1 MQKTVSLSTAEAE
14 YYATSE
20 MGIKVL
26 YLRNLLQT
34 RVQSMGFPQE
44 PDTPVHEDKTARIEW
59 GNHIV
64 GGRERAEQHI
74 DTRRHFA
81 HEVIQHREMHLLIK
95 ADASKEIA
103 DMFTKPLPH
112 PRYKACILAMLDARP

>member
-20 MGIKVL
+20 MGIEVL
-26 YLRNLLQT
+26 YLCTLL
-34 RVQSMGFPQE
+34 QSMGFQQE